1 MNTAKSLKESNHL
14 REHITISIGSMNQIA
29 CNELQPSQPILNE
42 SKTIQ
47 AKKKWSKFVGEGG
60 GITAAI
66 CSVAKRCDS
75 IGCCARETQHVHREC
90 RAAMFSVCRILRRV
104 FTWPSSMNWNRPV
117 KPRKRPSKLVFK
129 KKKTNKQTTCWTST
143 IQPIQ

>member
-47 AKKKWSKFVGEGG
+47 AKKMKQIRGG
-60 GITAAI
+60 G
-66 CSVAKRCDS
+66 
-75 IGCCARETQHVHREC
+75 GGG
-90 RAAMFSVCRILRRV
+90 
-104 FTWPSSMNWNRPV
+104 
-117 KPRKRPSKLVFK
+117 
-129 KKKTNKQTTCWTST
+129 
-143 IQPIQ
+143 